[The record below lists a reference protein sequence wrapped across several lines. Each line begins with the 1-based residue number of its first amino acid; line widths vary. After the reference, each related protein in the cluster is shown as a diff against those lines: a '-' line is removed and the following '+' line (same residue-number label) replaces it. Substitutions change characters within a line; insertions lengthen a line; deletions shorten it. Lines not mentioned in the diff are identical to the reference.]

1 MTLPVEQYFVLDPKQ
16 ISHLGGNRFELTV
29 PRINVRQ
36 ACIEPATR
44 SRVFRVLTLARLPS
58 SSLALP
64 RHASAHHNGAPG
76 TPNTGRQRRHAAHRT
91 AAHPCSPHVHLT
103 PVTPSPL
110 QIFNLWIEAFVE
122 VSVNSFPDASSE
134 AAFASSPSSSG
145 SPLPL
150 PLGPGSG
157 PRVLLRAEN
166 CRITGSD
173 AVESLRLDQR
183 FAMRFV
189 TELTWRSTAPTTSNG
204 NGNGN
209 GHAGSGSGGAV
220 QQQQQQAQGEIRADS
235 RLDVWS
241 EVVQPFHLLPRE
253 VLVATCNGVLRGL
266 MGSLL
271 PLFVRMLAQD
281 YQRWAG
287 M

>member
-1 MTLPVEQYFVLDPKQ
+1 M
-16 ISHLGGNRFELTV
+16 
-29 PRINVRQ
+29 
-36 ACIEPATR
+36 
-44 SRVFRVLTLARLPS
+44 
-58 SSLALP
+58 
-64 RHASAHHNGAPG
+64 
-76 TPNTGRQRRHAAHRT
+76 
-91 AAHPCSPHVHLT
+91 
-103 PVTPSPL
+103 
-110 QIFNLWIEAFVE
+110 E
-122 VSVNSFPDASSE
+122 VSVNTFPDAASE
-134 AAFASSPSSSG
+134 AAFGASSSSPG
-145 SPLPL
+145 SPLSL
-150 PLGPGSG
+150 PLGPASG

-189 TELTWRSTAPTTSNG
+189 TELTWRSTTPTTANG

-209 GHAGSGSGGAV
+209 GHAGSGSGVAV
-220 QQQQQQAQGEIRADS
+220 QQQQAQGEIRADS

-281 YQRWAG
+281 YQRWGGVGAAG
-287 M
+287 GAGGIVGGALSVGERKGV

>member
-1 MTLPVEQYFVLDPKQ
+1 MATPHQQQQNVRRAKTKDELKDPAQIGATGTASKTFQILPQYESLDAYMTLPVEQYFVLDPKQ

-29 PRINVRQ
+29 PRIN
-36 ACIEPATR
+36 
-44 SRVFRVLTLARLPS
+44 
-58 SSLALP
+58 
-64 RHASAHHNGAPG
+64 
-76 TPNTGRQRRHAAHRT
+76 
-91 AAHPCSPHVHLT
+91 
-103 PVTPSPL
+103 
-110 QIFNLWIEAFVE
+110 IFNLWIEAFVE

-281 YQRWAG
+281 YQRWAVDAAYRAERAQRSAKPG
-287 M
+287 GGNGSA